1 MLDEATPCAR
11 CGRTAAPDLLRL
23 WTERRRLRRFADGA
37 FHRLHQDHYHAV
49 CETCFRNLSRGG
61 AVQDICARRGA
72 MALVAIL
79 AVAAAMAA
87 LTPAAL
93 PSLKSAFW
101 RNCLRASDC
110 PSAPG
115 YW

>member
-1 MLDEATPCAR
+1 MLDDAAPCAR
-11 CGRTAAPDLLRL
+11 CGRTAPPDLLRL

-37 FHRLHQDHYHAV
+37 FRNVHQDHYYAV
-49 CETCFRNLSRGG
+49 CEPCLRALSRGG
-61 AVQDICARRGA
+61 GVQDVRARHGVLVLLA
-72 MALVAIL
+72 VMAL
-79 AVAAAMAA
+79 AVATAA

-101 RNCLRASDC
+101 RNCLRSNDC

-115 YW
+115 SW